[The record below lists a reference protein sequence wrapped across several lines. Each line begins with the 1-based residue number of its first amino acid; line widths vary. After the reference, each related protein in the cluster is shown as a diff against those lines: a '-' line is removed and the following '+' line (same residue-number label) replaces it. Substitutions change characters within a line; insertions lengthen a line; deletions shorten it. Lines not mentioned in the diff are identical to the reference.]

1 MAMLTVR
8 NLDEALKARLRLS
21 AAKHGCSMEEEVRRI
36 LREALLPETEQKG
49 LGSRLHNRVMDLTGG
64 VELEL
69 PPRSVPRPAP
79 DFSDSV
85 E

>member
-8 NLDEALKARLRLS
+8 NLDEALKIQLRIS
-21 AAKHGCSMEEEVRRI
+21 AAKHGRSMEEEVRRI
-36 LREALLPETEQKG
+36 LRQSLLPETEQKG
-49 LGSRLHNRVMDLTGG
+49 LGSRLHKRVMDLTGG

-69 PPRSVPRPAP
+69 PSRSPPSPAP
-79 DFSDSV
+79 DFSGKA